1 MWRCTFCLF
10 LLTLRIDGKRAKRT
24 HEMHLRAPT
33 SANINWQTI
42 CDVRKKIFLSLD
54 FDLFSEFGLF
64 GKFRWHSGEVRKRFQ
79 ERKVA
84 SEKESETSRAT
95 AKENYEK
102 LSKLSLIF
110 PKFSHFSHVFSPR
123 SLLSTFSPFSKQLRE
138 ILSFSHR
145 KTRILRLF
153 LFSFLP
159 ISVARSSRF
168 PRRDN

>member
-1 MWRCTFCLF
+1 MHFLPF
-10 LLTLRIDGKRAKRT
+10 LLTLRIDGKRKGQENARNALAGADECQYQLTNDLRCAKKDFFVARFWFVFGI
-24 HEMHLRAPT
+24 R
-33 SANINWQTI
+33 II
-42 CDVRKKIFLSLD
+42 RKISLAQWGG
-54 FDLFSEFGLF
+54 S
-64 GKFRWHSGEVRKRFQ
+64 KSFQ

-84 SEKESETSRAT
+84 SEKENENSRAT

-110 PKFSHFSHVFSPR
+110 PKFSHFSHVFFPR

-138 ILSFSHR
+138 ILSFAHR